1 MDCAGGLVAN
11 LVCNLLFGQAVHA
24 QLQYFPVFLADAP
37 LGKGGDLHFG
47 DNILFK
53 LAARVSDLE
62 NIAVLILH
70 HFIQRNRLA
79 GAVVIPLPHEIV
91 VDMKKETTLTNIS
104 LTERQHDSYRDVKG
118 GEFFVSSDKLN
129 WTAVGAFEAQKVLE
143 EQIFSITPT
152 KGRYFKIKITDS
164 YRASNSSLAEINA
177 YGID

>member
-1 MDCAGGLVAN
+1 
-11 LVCNLLFGQAVHA
+11 
-24 QLQYFPVFLADAP
+24 
-37 LGKGGDLHFG
+37 
-47 DNILFK
+47 
-53 LAARVSDLE
+53 
-62 NIAVLILH
+62 
-70 HFIQRNRLA
+70 
-79 GAVVIPLPHEIV
+79 
-91 VDMKKETTLTNIS
+91 MKKETTLTNIS

-177 YGID
+177 HGID